1 MDDFEDSARRAT
13 SKDFDTVVSLDR
25 ESFVGQDRGP
35 LLAARLQSGEVIL
48 LERDGRALGYAV
60 VRARSFFGHDFLEVL
75 VVARDERRRG
85 AGGFLLNS
93 AVSLSSTE
101 RIFTST
107 NRSNSPMTALLD
119 KQGWRLSGQLEGIDE
134 EDPELVYYQD
144 S

>member
-60 VRARSFFGHDFLEVL
+60 VRAHSFFGHDFLEIL
-75 VVARDERRRG
+75 VVARDERRCG